1 MENEVDRWKA
11 RLRERIRAAM
21 KAREASVLSMWRE
34 VLALVEN
41 AEAVPVASS
50 AMGVTGDAPFAGSI
64 AGLGA
69 AEATRRVL
77 SSDEVRSLL
86 VADVAERRSAAG
98 EFDRVG
104 QGAAAD
110 VLWAQAAALEDFL
123 AENRS
128 HVPG

>member
-1 MENEVDRWKA
+1 MVNEVDRWKA

-50 AMGVTGDAPFAGSI
+50 ATGVSDDAPFAASI
-64 AGLGA
+64 AGLGS

-77 SSDEVRSLL
+77 SSDEVRTLL
-86 VADVAERRSAAG
+86 VADCGR
-98 EFDRVG
+98 
-104 QGAAAD
+104 
-110 VLWAQAAALEDFL
+110 AALRSRGVRSGGAGRRGGRL
-123 AENRS
+123 AGPGRCTRGLPGREPLPRS
-128 HVPG
+128 

>member
-1 MENEVDRWKA
+1 MVNEVDRWKA

-50 AMGVTGDAPFAGSI
+50 ATGVSDDAPFAASI
-64 AGLGA
+64 AGLGS

-77 SSDEVRSLL
+77 SSDEVRTLL

-110 VLWAQAAALEDFL
+110 VLRAQAAALEDFL

-128 HVPG
+128 HGAD